1 MFWTI
6 NDGVSPWN
14 IAYKIA
20 SGKVRNSTRLT
31 TLEKDDGTYTTDTK
45 STITHMLEHFVP
57 ENREGSDNKLHKNIR
72 KEIQELPD
80 TADDKAFT
88 KG

>member
-1 MFWTI
+1 MFCTI
-6 NDGVSPWN
+6 NNGVNPWN
-14 IAYKIA
+14 IVYKIA
-20 SGKVRNSTRLT
+20 SGKERKSTRLT
-31 TLEKDDGTYTTDTK
+31 TLEKDDVTHTTDTE

-57 ENREGSDNKLHKNIR
+57 EDREGSDNKLHKNIR